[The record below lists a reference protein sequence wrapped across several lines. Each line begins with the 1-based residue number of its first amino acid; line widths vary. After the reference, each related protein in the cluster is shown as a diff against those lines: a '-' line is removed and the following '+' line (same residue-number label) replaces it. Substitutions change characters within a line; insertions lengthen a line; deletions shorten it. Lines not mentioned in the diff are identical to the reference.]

1 MVLGEKMHTQ
11 VAKRPSRQPNL
22 RHRAAAIPASPPDQ
36 PRSASLPSPQP
47 LLTTVKGGRAMMGG
61 IGNTT
66 IWALI
71 GTGEL
76 RTVKFGRRRMIEI
89 RSIHE
94 VIAKRR
100 VRREGG

>member
-1 MVLGEKMHTQ
+1 
-11 VAKRPSRQPNL
+11 
-22 RHRAAAIPASPPDQ
+22 
-36 PRSASLPSPQP
+36 
-47 LLTTVKGGRAMMGG
+47 MMGG

-76 RTVKFGRRRMIEI
+76 RTVKFGRRMMIEI